1 MSNLPTIAGRYEL
14 QREIGRGGAGVV
26 YAVKHLHTG
35 ERLAM
40 KVLLSHAADQPDIVH
55 RFRREMQAS
64 ARVRSEHVVRVTDA
78 DLAPELKGVPFL
90 VMELLSGIDLARLVT
105 ERGACTKEEALWLLG
120 QAARGLDR
128 AHAAGVVHRDLK
140 PENMFLHKCD
150 DGRLIVKLLDFGVAR
165 MTDGSGLSSAEAR
178 VTQDGA
184 ILGTPLF
191 LTPEQALGE
200 TEKIGPGTDV
210 WPIGLIA
217 HELLTG
223 VSYWAEEQMTTLLA
237 KIIFKPLAPP
247 SSKGTQL
254 GIPFDDWFL
263 RSCAREPGQRWPSVG
278 AQVEALADALG
289 VERAILT
296 AVEPPAALRAW
307 LAARPPR
314 TDDGKPGELSL
325 LSVSNTAL
333 PRGPRALVAEPS
345 GGTASTEISIV
356 TEDSRD
362 DSRDDRSR
370 AAPVVPLPLR
380 SGLVTAATYA
390 VISALVVG
398 LGAFGFIRLRSVP
411 VEPPL
416 PAEAV
421 RLAPPPEPAPPAAH
435 SVVVP
440 ASELGE
446 SPAAPPAP
454 TRKKRHGAPAGKS
467 TGPRGRGKNSPGNP
481 AEYDPVAP

>member
-1 MSNLPTIAGRYEL
+1 MSNLPTIAGRYQL

-26 YAVKHLHTG
+26 YAVRHLHTG

-40 KVLLSHAADQPDIVH
+40 KVLLSHAANQPDLVH

-78 DLAPELKGVPFL
+78 DLAPELQGVPFL
-90 VMELLSGIDLARLVT
+90 IMELLSGIDLARLVT

-128 AHAAGVVHRDLK
+128 AHAAGIVHRDLK
-140 PENMFLHKCD
+140 PENMFLHRCD

-178 VTQDGA
+178 MTQDGA

-200 TEKIGPGTDV
+200 TEKIGPTTDV
-210 WPIGLIA
+210 WPVGLIA
-217 HELLTG
+217 HELLAG

-247 SSKGTQL
+247 SSKGTKL
-254 GIPFDDWFL
+254 GVPFDDWFL

-289 VERAILT
+289 VERAILA

-307 LAARPPR
+307 LEARPAR
-314 TDDGKPGELSL
+314 TDDGKAGELSL
-325 LSVSNTAL
+325 LSVSNTSL
-333 PRGPRALVAEPS
+333 PPRTSRELIAELGASAP
-345 GGTASTEISIV
+345 STEISV
-356 TEDSRD
+356 SEAPREN
-362 DSRDDRSR
+362 RSR
-370 AAPVVPLPLR
+370 SAPVVPLPLR
-380 SGLVTAATYA
+380 SGLATAAIYA

-398 LGAFGFIRLRSVP
+398 LGAFGFLRLRSVP
-411 VEPPL
+411 VEPTP
-416 PAEAV
+416 PAAAV
-421 RLAPPPEPAPPAAH
+421 RLAPPPEPTPPDAH
-435 SVVVP
+435 SAGPV
-440 ASELGE
+440 SELGE
-446 SPAAPPAP
+446 PPETPPAV
-454 TRKKRHGAPAGKS
+454 TRKKRHGASAKRVRDKTTPGK
-467 TGPRGRGKNSPGNP
+467 P

>member
-1 MSNLPTIAGRYEL
+1 MANLPTIAGRYQL

-40 KVLLSHAADQPDIVH
+40 KVLLSHAANQPDTVQ

-90 VMELLSGIDLARLVT
+90 IMELLSGIDLSRLVT
-105 ERGACTKEEALWLLG
+105 ERGALPKEEALWLLG

-140 PENMFLHKCD
+140 PENMFLHRCD

-165 MTDGSGLSSAEAR
+165 MTDASGLSSAEAR

-200 TEKIGPGTDV
+200 TDKIGPGTDV
-210 WPIGLIA
+210 WPVGLIA

-247 SSKGTQL
+247 SSKGTKL
-254 GIPFDDWFL
+254 GIAFDDWFL
-263 RSCAREPGQRWPSVG
+263 RSCAREPGQRFASVG
-278 AQVEALADALG
+278 AQIEALADALL
-289 VERAILT
+289 VDRAILAAT
-296 AVEPPAALRAW
+296 EPPPTLRAW
-307 LAARPPR
+307 LDARPAR
-314 TDDGKPGELSL
+314 SEDASGGELSL
-325 LSVSNTAL
+325 LSISNTAV
-333 PRGPRALVAEPS
+333 PKGSREPVADSSSETGS
-345 GGTASTEISIV
+345 SEISII
-356 TEDSRD
+356 TGSAEDRQSRPGAGQ
-362 DSRDDRSR
+362 SG
-370 AAPVVPLPLR
+370 LR
-380 SGLVTAATYA
+380 SGLTTAAAYA
-390 VISALVVG
+390 LISALVVG
-398 LGAFGFIRLRSVP
+398 LVAFGILRRRAGVS
-411 VEPPL
+411 EPAL

-421 RLAPPPEPAPPAAH
+421 QLAPPPGPAPPDPHTARD
-435 SVVVP
+435 
-440 ASELGE
+440 SELAQAPGE
-446 SPAAPPAP
+446 PPLP
-454 TRKKRHGAPAGKS
+454 SGTRKKRHGTSAGKPA
-467 TGPRGRGKNSPGNP
+467 GPRGHGKNPPRNP
-481 AEYDPVAP
+481 VDYDPIAP

>member
-1 MSNLPTIAGRYEL
+1 MSNLPTIAGRYQL

-40 KVLLSHAADQPDIVH
+40 KVLLSHAANQPDLVH

-78 DLAPELKGVPFL
+78 DLAPELQGVPFL
-90 VMELLSGIDLARLVT
+90 IMELLSGIDLARLLS
-105 ERGACTKEEALWLLG
+105 ERGACTQEEALWLLG

-128 AHAAGVVHRDLK
+128 AHGAGIVHRDLK

-200 TEKIGPGTDV
+200 TDKIGPTTDV
-210 WPIGLIA
+210 WPVGLIA

-223 VSYWAEEQMTTLLA
+223 VSYWSEEQMTTLLA

-247 SSKGTQL
+247 SSKGTKL
-254 GIPFDDWFL
+254 GTAFDDWFL

-289 VERAILT
+289 V
-296 AVEPPAALRAW
+296 
-307 LAARPPR
+307 
-314 TDDGKPGELSL
+314 
-325 LSVSNTAL
+325 
-333 PRGPRALVAEPS
+333 
-345 GGTASTEISIV
+345 
-356 TEDSRD
+356 
-362 DSRDDRSR
+362 DR
-370 AAPVVPLPLR
+370 
-380 SGLVTAATYA
+380 
-390 VISALVVG
+390 
-398 LGAFGFIRLRSVP
+398 
-411 VEPPL
+411 
-416 PAEAV
+416 
-421 RLAPPPEPAPPAAH
+421 
-435 SVVVP
+435 
-440 ASELGE
+440 
-446 SPAAPPAP
+446 
-454 TRKKRHGAPAGKS
+454 
-467 TGPRGRGKNSPGNP
+467 
-481 AEYDPVAP
+481 

>member
-1 MSNLPTIAGRYEL
+1 MSNLPTIAGRYQL

-40 KVLLSHAADQPDIVH
+40 KVLLSHAANQPDLVQ

-78 DLAPELKGVPFL
+78 DLAPELQGAPFL
-90 VMELLSGIDLARLVT
+90 IMELLSGIDLARLVT

-128 AHAAGVVHRDLK
+128 AHAAGIVHRDLK
-140 PENMFLHKCD
+140 PENMFLHLCD

-178 VTQDGA
+178 MTQDGA

-200 TEKIGPGTDV
+200 TEKIGPATDV

-223 VSYWAEEQMTTLLA
+223 ASYWAEEQMTTLLA

-247 SSKGTQL
+247 SSKGTKL
-254 GIPFDDWFL
+254 GVPFDDWFL

-278 AQVEALADALG
+278 AQVEALADALE
-289 VERAILT
+289 VEREILAAT
-296 AVEPPAALRAW
+296 EPPAALRAW
-307 LAARPPR
+307 LAARPAR
-314 TDDGKPGELSL
+314 TEDGKAGELSL
-325 LSVSNTAL
+325 RSISDTSL
-333 PRGPRALVAEPS
+333 PRGSLPPGVVPS
-345 GGTASTEISIV
+345 ADAASTEISIV
-356 TEDSRD
+356 SEAT
-362 DSRDDRSR
+362 RDDRSG

-380 SGLVTAATYA
+380 SGLATAAIYA

-398 LGAFGFIRLRSVP
+398 LGAWGFVRLRTVP
-411 VEPPL
+411 VEPTL

-421 RLAPPPEPAPPAAH
+421 RLTPPPAPAPPDAHPAAGP
-435 SVVVP
+435 V
-440 ASELGE
+440 SEIGE
-446 SPAAPPAP
+446 SPEAPP
-454 TRKKRHGAPAGKS
+454 TVNRKKRHGAAGK
-467 TGPRGRGKNSPGNP
+467 RGRGKTTPEKP
-481 AEYDPVAP
+481 ADYDPSAP

>member
-1 MSNLPTIAGRYEL
+1 MSNLPTIAGRYQL

-40 KVLLSHAADQPDIVH
+40 KVLLSHAANQPDLVH

-78 DLAPELKGVPFL
+78 DLAPELQGVPFL
-90 VMELLSGIDLARLVT
+90 IMELLSGIDLARLLS

-128 AHAAGVVHRDLK
+128 AHGAGIVHRDLK

-178 VTQDGA
+178 MTQDGA

-200 TEKIGPGTDV
+200 TDKIGPTTDV
-210 WPIGLIA
+210 WPVGLIA

-223 VSYWAEEQMTTLLA
+223 VSYWSEEQMTTLLA

-254 GIPFDDWFL
+254 GTQFDDWFL

-289 VERAILT
+289 VDRAILA

-307 LAARPPR
+307 LDARPAR
-314 TDDGKPGELSL
+314 TEDPKAGELSL
-325 LSVSNTAL
+325 LSVSNTSL
-333 PRGPRALVAEPS
+333 PPRTSRELIAELGAGAP
-345 GGTASTEISIV
+345 STEISIV
-356 TEDSRD
+356 SEAA
-362 DSRDDRSR
+362 RDDRSR

-380 SGLVTAATYA
+380 SGLATAAIYA

-398 LGAFGFIRLRSVP
+398 LGAFGFLRLRSVP
-411 VEPPL
+411 VEPTP

-421 RLAPPPEPAPPAAH
+421 RLAPPPRPAPPDAH
-435 SVVVP
+435 AVAPV
-440 ASELGE
+440 SELGE
-446 SPAAPPAP
+446 PSEATPAV
-454 TRKKRHGAPAGKS
+454 TRKKRHGAPPAK
-467 TGPRGRGKNSPGNP
+467 RVRGKTTPEKP